1 MIWWL
6 PQQTL
11 AISAA
16 SFQHSAGR
24 IFCLEHTIQSWR
36 WPPHNIQS
44 NSVAQPLADERE
56 RIALVIRQHEAR
68 LCALDLPP
76 AMVQPARA
84 AIAQILARQID
95 TALRDGPVG
104 GCLLVN
110 SAVELAQHDP
120 EVARRVQ
127 RDLADAEAL
136 FATLLSADPAFVG
149 SGRDAQAVARLLVN
163 VSIGLRVQAKIT
175 PDRAALEDIVA
186 VALTAVG

>member
-1 MIWWL
+1 MAR
-6 PQQTL
+6 QKE
-11 AISAA
+11 
-16 SFQHSAGR
+16 FD
-24 IFCLEHTIQSWR
+24 LEEVLDK
-36 WPPHNIQS
+36 
-44 NSVAQPLADERE
+44 SVALFRQRGYAATGVEDLVSYLGIGRGSLYATFGSKHGLYLA
-56 RIALVIRQHEAR
+56 
-68 LCALDLPP
+68 ALDRYRALSAQDQPD
-76 AMVQPARA
+76 ANMAQPARA

-95 TALRDGPVG
+95 TALRDGLTG

-136 FATLLSADPAFVG
+136 FATLLSADPAFVS
-149 SGRDAQAVARLLVN
+149 SGRDARAVARLLVN

-186 VALTAVG
+186 GALSAVG